1 MKKIIVFMLVIGS
14 ISVVRAEN
22 NDTAKLYSV
31 NANAK
36 NDIALAVRQAKAEK
50 KLVMIQAGGNWCSWC
65 LLFDK
70 TVKNDIQLDS
80 ALKAN
85 YVVYHLNYSKEN
97 QNEAVFAQ
105 YSYPQ
110 RFGFP
115 VFIILDQN
123 GKLLHTQN
131 SSYLEEGKGYNKN
144 KVLGFFS
151 DWSVAAFDPKN
162 YPTLK

>member
-1 MKKIIVFMLVIGS
+1 MNKLIALILLLGAFSNVQ
-14 ISVVRAEN
+14 AEKT
-22 NDTAKLYSV
+22 DTTKLYSV
-31 NANAK
+31 TANAEK
-36 NDIALAVRQAKAEK
+36 EIAAAVKQAKAEK
-50 KLVMIQAGGNWCSWC
+50 KLVLIQAGGNWCSWC
-65 LLFDK
+65 LLFEK
-70 TVKNDIQLDS
+70 TVKNDLQLDS
-80 ALKAN
+80 AIKAN

-97 QNEAVFAQ
+97 QNEAVFAK
-105 YSYPQ
+105 YSFPQ

-115 VFIILDQN
+115 VFLIIDQN

>member
-1 MKKIIVFMLVIGS
+1 MKELLVLIFVVGS
-14 ISVVRAEN
+14 FTVVRAQKT
-22 NDTAKLYSV
+22 DTTKLYSV
-31 NANAK
+31 YADAK
-36 NDIALAVRQAKAEK
+36 NEIAAAVKKAKAEN

-70 TVKNDIQLDS
+70 TVKNDVQLDS

-85 YVVYHLNYSKEN
+85 YIICHLNYSKEN
-97 QNEAVFAQ
+97 QNESVFAK

-115 VFIILDQN
+115 VFLILDQN

-144 KVLGFFS
+144 KILGFFS
-151 DWSVAAFDPKN
+151 DWSVGAFDPKN

>member
-1 MKKIIVFMLVIGS
+1 MKRFFVLILLTVFFSGVH
-14 ISVVRAEN
+14 AEKM
-22 NDTAKLYSV
+22 DTTKLYVV
-31 NANAK
+31 NAIPK
-36 NDIALAVRQAKAEK
+36 NDIAAAVKQAKAEN
-50 KLVMIQAGGNWCSWC
+50 KLVLIQGGGNWCSWC
-65 LLFDK
+65 LLFEK

-80 ALKAN
+80 AIKAN
-85 YVVYHLNYSKEN
+85 YIVYHLNYSSEN
-97 QNEAVFAQ
+97 QNDETFAK
-105 YSYPQ
+105 YAYAQ

-115 VFIILDQN
+115 VFLILDQN

-162 YPTLK
+162 YPKQK

>member
-1 MKKIIVFMLVIGS
+1 MLVIGS

>member
-1 MKKIIVFMLVIGS
+1 MNKLIALILLLGS
-14 ISVVRAEN
+14 FSNVQAEKT
-22 NDTAKLYSV
+22 DTTKLYSV
-31 NANAK
+31 TANAEK
-36 NDIALAVRQAKAEK
+36 EIAAAVKQAKAEK
-50 KLVMIQAGGNWCSWC
+50 KLVLIQAGGNWCSWC
-65 LLFDK
+65 LLFEK
-70 TVKNDIQLDS
+70 TVKNDLQLDS
-80 ALKAN
+80 AIKAN
-85 YVVYHLNYSKEN
+85 YIVYHLNFSKEN
-97 QNEAVFAQ
+97 QNESVFAK
-105 YSYPQ
+105 YSFPQ

-115 VFIILDQN
+115 VFLIIDQN